1 MTGMHTYRYHV
12 FLHTILIYID
22 LYCTMCHHDM
32 KCIKLRA
39 KQATPSCPSSKRN
52 PALIFQKLLKLFG
65 LKAKR
70 TNSLCRHFRYL
81 QLVKSVV
88 QQTDPEIFWLTRVDR
103 HKISHVML
111 FEVLGPCRI
120 VYNPIDNSGAS
131 SMLPCSHLHLHC
143 LLSLQ
148 SHLVLLGLMA
158 PSQPYSCTRRCT
170 RRYTRW

>member
-1 MTGMHTYRYHV
+1 MH
-12 FLHTILIYID
+12 
-22 LYCTMCHHDM
+22 
-32 KCIKLRA
+32 
-39 KQATPSCPSSKRN
+39 QAQGQTSHPQLP
-52 PALIFQKLLKLFG
+52 Q
-65 LKAKR
+65 LKAKSCAHLPKASQAFWPESEANKL
-70 TNSLCRHFRYL
+70 TQDTSGLCNWSNLLSSRLMF
-81 QLVKSVV
+81 
-88 QQTDPEIFWLTRVDR
+88 IFWLTRVDR

-120 VYNPIDNSGAS
+120 VYNPIDNAGAS

-148 SHLVLLGLMA
+148 SRLVLLGLMA

>member
-1 MTGMHTYRYHV
+1 
-12 FLHTILIYID
+12 
-22 LYCTMCHHDM
+22 MCHHDM

-88 QQTDPEIFWLTRVDR
+88 QQTDAEIFWLTRVDR

-131 SMLPCSHLHLHC
+131 SMLPCSHAPTMFPPCSHLHLHC

>member
-1 MTGMHTYRYHV
+1 
-12 FLHTILIYID
+12 
-22 LYCTMCHHDM
+22 MCHHDM

-88 QQTDPEIFWLTRVDR
+88 QQTDAEIFWLTRVDR

-131 SMLPCSHLHLHC
+131 SMLPCSH
-143 LLSLQ
+143 
-148 SHLVLLGLMA
+148 A
-158 PSQPYSCTRRCT
+158 PTMFPPCFHHAPTSISTAF
-170 RRYTRW
+170 

>member
-1 MTGMHTYRYHV
+1 
-12 FLHTILIYID
+12 
-22 LYCTMCHHDM
+22 MCHHDM

-88 QQTDPEIFWLTRVDR
+88 QQTDAEIFWLTRVDR

-131 SMLPCSHLHLHC
+131 SMLPCSHHVSTMLPPPSPLPSEPAEPSCFAWPHGAIAAIFLHKALHKA
-143 LLSLQ
+143 LHKVVDSVD
-148 SHLVLLGLMA
+148 S
-158 PSQPYSCTRRCT
+158 
-170 RRYTRW
+170 